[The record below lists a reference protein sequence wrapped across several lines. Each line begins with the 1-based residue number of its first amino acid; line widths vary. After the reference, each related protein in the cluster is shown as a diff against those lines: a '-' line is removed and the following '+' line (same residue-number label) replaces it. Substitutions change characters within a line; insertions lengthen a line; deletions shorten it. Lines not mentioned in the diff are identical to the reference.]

1 MKQQEKGDGFI
12 YLACPENKSVPF
24 LVPFLH
30 FLQANLSKGILGKRQ
45 KNGSQMVIWIL
56 RIKLWKQS

>member
-30 FLQANLSKGILGKRQ
+30 FLQANFEQGYPRKETKKWQS
-45 KNGSQMVIWIL
+45 NGHLDITD
-56 RIKLWKQS
+56 